1 MDAVRTILIPRERGR
16 ETRVAIV
23 PTVVPTLAE
32 AGWTV
37 LVERGAGD
45 AAGYPDGEYV
55 AHGAR
60 IYEGDRL
67 EPHVVAGVRIG
78 PASEDPLALERRLA
92 PGTIVLGIADPQ
104 SDPSA
109 IREVADG
116 GLTLYALD
124 RMPRISRAQAM
135 DVLSSQST
143 VTGYKAAI
151 LAANELPKMFPM
163 LTTAAGTIPPAEVFV
178 IGAGVA
184 GLTAIATARRLGAV
198 VQGYDVRPAAR
209 DEIESLGARAI
220 VLPLDPEDPRE
231 VEDAG
236 GYARELGPAF
246 ERRQRAMLTRI
257 VSAVDV
263 VITAA
268 AIPGR
273 RAPLLLDRDA
283 VDAMRPG
290 SLIVD
295 LAAPG
300 GGNCQ
305 LTRPDGTVVTDR
317 GVRILGPTNLPATI
331 PREASQMFA
340 KNVASFVT
348 SVLRDPAAGPD
359 LADPIVRACLV
370 TYDGEVLHPTLGG
383 SEHGSATEEEEAPCP
398 A

>member
-16 ETRVAIV
+16 ETRVAVV

-60 IYEGDRL
+60 IFEGDRR

-109 IREVADG
+109 IREMTDG

-143 VTGYKAAI
+143 VTGYKAAV

-163 LTTAAGTIPPAEVFV
+163 LTTAAGTIPPAEVLV
-178 IGAGVA
+178 VGAGVA

-209 DEIESLGARAI
+209 DEVESLGARAI
-220 VLPLDPEDPRE
+220 VLPFDPSEPGAA
-231 VEDAG
+231 EDAS
-236 GYARELGPAF
+236 GYAKDPGPAF
-246 ERRQRAMLTRI
+246 EERQRELLARVVTGI
-257 VSAVDV
+257 DV

-268 AIPGR
+268 AVPGR
-273 RAPLLLDRDA
+273 RAPTLLTPRALDG
-283 VDAMRPG
+283 MRPG
-290 SLIVD
+290 SLILD
-295 LAAPG
+295 LAAPK
-300 GGNCQ
+300 GGNCSA
-305 LTRPDGTVVTDR
+305 TRPDEEVVTAH
-317 GVRILGPTNLPATI
+317 GVRVLGPTNLPATI

-340 KNVASFVT
+340 KNVAAFLT
-348 SVLRDPAAGPD
+348 TVLRDPAAPPD
-359 LADPIVRACLV
+359 RSDPLVRACLV
-370 TYDGEVLHPTLGG
+370 THDGAVLDPSLG
-383 SEHGSATEEEEAPCP
+383 EDAQAVREEEAPCP